1 MAAEAV
7 SGGCAVVEVRRTGAA
22 LGERVVDGIVLAAE
36 T

>member
-7 SGGCAVVEVRRTGAA
+7 SGGSAVVEVRRTGAA
-22 LGERVVDGIVLAAE
+22 LGKRVVDGVVLAAE